1 MVQGRKT
8 GRKPGYKHNTETKRK
23 ISQTKSGQPFTDD
36 HKDNMRQAKLGTS
49 RSEEERKAIAT
60 GRAHVDLESKCLHR
74 FLEMRSE
81 YPGQEEFFD
90 SNRAALLIAMRDLK
104 SETELRD
111 IRRYIETLTIEEIP
125 QAYLEYQYDSSSFY
139 AHEAAMVD
147 LIDAAT
153 FLRKAL
159 RTKDENAL
167 LH

>member
-1 MVQGRKT
+1 MQR
-8 GRKPGYKHNTETKRK
+8 GRKPGYKHNKETKNK
-23 ISQTKSGQPFTDD
+23 ISQTLVGSVKDDD
-36 HKDNMRQAKLGTS
+36 HKDKIRQSMKGKS
-49 RSEEERKAIAT
+49 KSEAHRNALSESLYDSDRK
-60 GRAHVDLESKCLHR
+60 CMHR

-90 SNRAALLIAMRDLK
+90 SNRKALLIAMRDIK

-111 IRRYIETLTIEEIP
+111 IRRYVEILTIEEIP
-125 QAYLEYQYDSSSFY
+125 QAYLEYQYDSSSIY

-159 RTKDENAL
+159 RTKDKNAL

>member
-1 MVQGRKT
+1 MQR
-8 GRKPGYKHNTETKRK
+8 GRKPGYKHDKETKSK
-23 ISQTKSGQPFTDD
+23 ISQTLVGSVKDDD
-36 HKDNMRQAKLGTS
+36 HKDKISHSMKGKSKSKEHRDALAES
-49 RSEEERKAIAT
+49 LY
-60 GRAHVDLESKCLHR
+60 DLDRKCLHR

-90 SNRAALLIAMRDLK
+90 SNRKALLIAMRDLK

-125 QAYLEYQYDSSSFY
+125 QAYLEYQYDSSSVY

-147 LIDAAT
+147 LIDAAN

-159 RTKDENAL
+159 RTKDKNAL

>member
-1 MVQGRKT
+1 MQR
-8 GRKPGYKHNTETKRK
+8 GRKPGYKHNKETKNK
-23 ISQTKSGQPFTDD
+23 ISQTLVGSVKDDD
-36 HKDNMRQAKLGTS
+36 HKDKIRQSLKGRKA
-49 RSEEERKAIAT
+49 SEETRDAMAES
-60 GRAHVDLESKCLHR
+60 HYDLERKCLHR
-74 FLEMRSE
+74 FLEMRAE
-81 YPGQEEFFD
+81 YPGQEDFFD
-90 SNRAALLIAMRDLK
+90 SNRKALLIAMRDLK

-147 LIDAAT
+147 LIDAAS

>member
-1 MVQGRKT
+1 MQRGRKT
-8 GRKPGYKHNTETKRK
+8 GYKHSDETKDKMRKSHMGYSQDAGTKDK
-23 ISQTKSGQPFTDD
+23 ISQT
-36 HKDNMRQAKLGTS
+36 MRGRL
-49 RSEEERKAIAT
+49 RSEEECRSIST
-60 GRAHVDLESKCLHR
+60 GRAYIDLEVKCLRR

-90 SNRAALLIAMRDLK
+90 SNRKALLIAMRDLK

-147 LIDAAT
+147 LIDAAN
-153 FLRKAL
+153 FLRKEL

>member
-1 MVQGRKT
+1 MVQGRKP
-8 GRKPGYKHNTETKRK
+8 GRKPGYKHDQETKEKMRK
-23 ISQTKSGQPFTDD
+23 SHTGYSQDEDTKN
-36 HKDNMRQAKLGTS
+36 KIRQSLKG
-49 RSEEERKAIAT
+49 RKASEAT
-60 GRAHVDLESKCLHR
+60 RDAMAESHYDLERKCLHR

-90 SNRAALLIAMRDLK
+90 SNRKALLIAMRGLK

-111 IRRYIETLTIEEIP
+111 IRRYIETLTIEDVP
-125 QAYLEYQYDSSSFY
+125 QAYLEYQYDSSSVY

-147 LIDAAT
+147 LIDAAN

-159 RTKDENAL
+159 RTKDKNAL

>member
-1 MVQGRKT
+1 MQR
-8 GRKPGYKHNTETKRK
+8 GRKPGYKHDKETKNK
-23 ISQTKSGQPFTDD
+23 ISQTLVGSVKDD
-36 HKDNMRQAKLGTS
+36 GHKDKISQSMKGKS
-49 RSEEERKAIAT
+49 KSEAHRDALSESLYDSDRK
-60 GRAHVDLESKCLHR
+60 CMHR

-90 SNRAALLIAMRDLK
+90 SNRKALLIAMRDIK

-125 QAYLEYQYDSSSFY
+125 QAYLEYQYDSSSIY
-139 AHEAAMVD
+139 AHEVAMVD

-159 RTKDENAL
+159 RTKDKNAL